1 MFGIKTKKDKK
12 IESLEEKI
20 KTLEARLYESRFK
33 QPRIYQQN
41 AKIETVTAMQMIEPG
56 MPIDLVKSKIV
67 AMMIGQLKDKYVH
80 YDIEQD
86 ARTQNI
92 VLRGYLNYVIDWGN
106 EVTIMDAVEREKI
119 DKAIEEMKMEIY
131 CDNGFSQGVQ
141 RAMDILK
148 RNIGENK

>member
-20 KTLEARLYESRFK
+20 QKLEDRLYESRFK
-33 QPRIYQQN
+33 QPRLYQQN
-41 AKIETVTAMQMIEPG
+41 AKVETITAMQMVEPG

-67 AMMIGQLKDKYVH
+67 AMMVEELKDKIY

-92 VLRGYLNYVIDWGN
+92 VLRGYLNHVIDW
-106 EVTIMDAVEREKI
+106 ETR
-119 DKAIEEMKMEIY
+119 
-131 CDNGFSQGVQ
+131 
-141 RAMDILK
+141 
-148 RNIGENK
+148 